1 MHSPDDRSWP
11 VTADGV
17 MDWEAVFEN
26 PDTGFL
32 PMIALAR
39 SPEALKQ
46 TTLVIIRT
54 LFSRKNDESNFETY
68 TAQLDEI
75 VPDDAPA
82 SEFDAMRAGVIE
94 LLRIKQER
102 QRVAA
107 EYHASEKAAKDDE
120 RPIPED
126 EKETGDEDPALRADP
141 RTCDSSTRGW
151 RCQTPEHDADHG
163 RIKQER
169 QRVAAEYHAS
179 EKAAKDDERPI
190 PEDEKETGDEDPAL
204 RADPRTCDSSTRGW
218 RCQTPEHDADHG
230 ETDEGDNGSG
240 ITLEVAGEA
249 PVAAD
254 RTFAPRSSV
263 SAGPRSGA
271 RRCA

>member
-94 LLRIKQER
+94 LLR
-102 QRVAA
+102 
-107 EYHASEKAAKDDE
+107 
-120 RPIPED
+120 
-126 EKETGDEDPALRADP
+126 
-141 RTCDSSTRGW
+141 
-151 RCQTPEHDADHG
+151 

-190 PEDEKETGDEDPAL
+190 SEDEKETGDEDPAL
-204 RADPRTCDSSTRGW
+204 RIGDLENKEELDKPGFPRWNLPSPLSVAGNRATCNSPSNDGHLRADPDDRG
-218 RCQTPEHDADHG
+218 PIG
-230 ETDEGDNGSG
+230 GVG
-240 ITLEVAGEA
+240 
-249 PVAAD
+249 
-254 RTFAPRSSV
+254 
-263 SAGPRSGA
+263 GA
-271 RRCA
+271 E